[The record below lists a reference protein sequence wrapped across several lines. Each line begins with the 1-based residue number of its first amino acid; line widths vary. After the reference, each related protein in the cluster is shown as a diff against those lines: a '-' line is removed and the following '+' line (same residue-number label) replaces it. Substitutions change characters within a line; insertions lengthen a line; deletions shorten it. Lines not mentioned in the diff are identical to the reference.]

1 MCFFFFFSSRRR
13 HTRCALVTGVQT
25 CALPIYAP
33 VSGGIAAA
41 AGGTLTFMV
50 GGTDNAFERAKP
62 ILSAMGKTVIHA
74 GDAGNGQAAKIC
86 NNMLLGATMVATCET
101 FAMAQKLGL
110 DQQTFYYI
118 SSVSSDRK
126 SVGWGKRWSV

>member
-1 MCFFFFFSSRRR
+1 M
-13 HTRCALVTGVQT
+13 VD
-25 CALPIYAP
+25 AP

-50 GGTDNAFERAKP
+50 GGTDNAIERAKQ

-86 NNMLLGATMVATCET
+86 NNMLLGATRVATRSEEHT
-101 FAMAQKLGL
+101 SERQSLMRNTYGVVSLKKKKKYIPRHPHDNLKL
-110 DQQTFYYI
+110 Y
-118 SSVSSDRK
+118 
-126 SVGWGKRWSV
+126 

>member
-1 MCFFFFFSSRRR
+1 M
-13 HTRCALVTGVQT
+13 VD
-25 CALPIYAP
+25 AP

-41 AGGTLTFMV
+41 AVGTLTFMV

-86 NNMLLGATMVATCET
+86 NNRSEEHTSELQSLMRQPYAVCCLTKKKTNTCNPH
-101 FAMAQKLGL
+101 
-110 DQQTFYYI
+110 QQTQQHT
-118 SSVSSDRK
+118 
-126 SVGWGKRWSV
+126 